1 MNKLALF
8 SPDRYEADPAK
19 RIISCPVSFQ
29 QENSMPYTVPQFQRD
44 YLEAKTLKEQE
55 MALIRFARSNAAA
68 SDSPETFYK
77 MEERLTSIRK
87 KEH

>member
-1 MNKLALF
+1 ML
-8 SPDRYEADPAK
+8 
-19 RIISCPVSFQ
+19 
-29 QENSMPYTVPQFQRD
+29 YTVPQFQKD

-55 MALIRFARSNAAA
+55 IALIRFARSNSAA

-77 MEERLTSIRK
+77 MEDRLASIKK

>member
-1 MNKLALF
+1 MTKLTLF
-8 SPDRYEADPAK
+8 SPDRFEADPAK
-19 RIISCPVSFQ
+19 RVISCPVSLP
-29 QENSMPYTVPQFQRD
+29 QENSMPYNIPQFQKD

-55 MALIRFARSNAAA
+55 MALIRFARSNSAA

-77 MEERLTSIRK
+77 MEERLTSITK

>member
-1 MNKLALF
+1 MTKLTLF
-8 SPDRYEADPAK
+8 SPDRYEADPGK
-19 RIISCPVSFQ
+19 RIFSCPVSFP
-29 QENSMPYTVPQFQRD
+29 QEKSMPYTVPQFQKD

-77 MEERLTSIRK
+77 MEERITSITK